1 MTRVLIEHASQI
13 ATPRGRSAR
22 RGSEMR
28 QIQEIADGAIYI
40 EDGIIKEVGPTDQV
54 IAAVGDLQGV
64 EVVDAAGH
72 SIVPGFV
79 DSHTHY
85 IFGGYRPEEF
95 LARLEGAG
103 YLEIMK
109 MGGGIQSTVNA
120 TKACSEQEL
129 YRLGLQRLD
138 EMLAQG
144 VTTMEG
150 KSGYGLDLDCE
161 LKQLRAMQQ
170 TDRDHPV
177 EVVPTYLGGHAVPP
191 EYRGDPDGYV
201 DFMIKEV
208 LPRVKELGLATFC
221 DVFCEDSVFS
231 IEQSR
236 RLLRAAQEM
245 GFGLKM
251 HADEIVSLGG
261 AELAAELGAVSADH
275 LLMASDLGIAKL
287 AATGTVATLLPST
300 AFCLAHPYAPGRK
313 MIDAGC
319 AVALAS
325 DYNPGSCFTNSI
337 PLILALAGIHMHL
350 SIEEVLTGATLNGAA
365 AVGRADRI
373 GSLEPGKQADFLLLR
388 YPDYRFLVY
397 HSGVNIVEQV
407 YKKGRLVYGG
417 RP

>member
-54 IAAVGDLQGV
+54 TAAVGDLQGV

-191 EYRGDPDGYV
+191 DYRGDPDG
-201 DFMIKEV
+201 
-208 LPRVKELGLATFC
+208 
-221 DVFCEDSVFS
+221 
-231 IEQSR
+231 
-236 RLLRAAQEM
+236 
-245 GFGLKM
+245 
-251 HADEIVSLGG
+251 
-261 AELAAELGAVSADH
+261 
-275 LLMASDLGIAKL
+275 
-287 AATGTVATLLPST
+287 
-300 AFCLAHPYAPGRK
+300 
-313 MIDAGC
+313 
-319 AVALAS
+319 
-325 DYNPGSCFTNSI
+325 
-337 PLILALAGIHMHL
+337 
-350 SIEEVLTGATLNGAA
+350 
-365 AVGRADRI
+365 
-373 GSLEPGKQADFLLLR
+373 
-388 YPDYRFLVY
+388 
-397 HSGVNIVEQV
+397 
-407 YKKGRLVYGG
+407 
-417 RP
+417 